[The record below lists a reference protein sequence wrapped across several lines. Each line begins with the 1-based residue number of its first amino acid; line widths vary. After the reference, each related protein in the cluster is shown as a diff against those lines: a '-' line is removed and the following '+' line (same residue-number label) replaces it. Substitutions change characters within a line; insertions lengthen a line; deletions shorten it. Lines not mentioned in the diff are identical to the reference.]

1 MRTVRTFTVSL
12 LIVIGCSLGVAGV
25 AAAQTDGTTPGTT
38 TTATTT
44 TTGDDDTHW

>member
-25 AAAQTDGTTPGTT
+25 AAAQTAADESTTGTTVV
-38 TTATTT
+38 TAG
-44 TTGDDDTHW
+44 TGDDDTHW